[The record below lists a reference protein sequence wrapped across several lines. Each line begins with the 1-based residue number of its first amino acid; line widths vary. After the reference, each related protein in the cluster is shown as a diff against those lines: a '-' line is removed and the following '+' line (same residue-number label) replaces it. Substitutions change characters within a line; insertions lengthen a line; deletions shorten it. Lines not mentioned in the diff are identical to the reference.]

1 MTKKH
6 KKENDFLDEIRHV
19 PNISSACQKVGI
31 SRNTIYRWCS
41 EDPSFKYRLDQA
53 MSIGID
59 SVSDLAESKLIGLI
73 NISDFRAI
81 AYWLDNNKKVYI
93 KPRPKVYQ
101 DPDPFVPITYIEVTP
116 VDPLNLP
123 PPEPLNDLDLPFDHI
138 G

>member
-1 MTKKH
+1 MKRY
-6 KKENDFLDEIRHV
+6 KKEVAFLEEIQRV
-19 PNISSACQKVGI
+19 PNISSACQKVGL

-41 EDPSFKYRLDQA
+41 EDPKFKSRLDEA
-53 MSIGID
+53 MAIGAD

-73 NISDFRAI
+73 NLSDFRAI

-101 DPDPFVPITYIEVTP
+101 DPDPFVPITYIEIAP

-123 PPEPLNDLDLPFDHI
+123 PPEPLNDFDLPLDHI